1 MSIISNRIN
10 YDLSSQFQRH
20 QITRTYDKK
29 EYTYKTQCRPL
40 WDWIMDHLVDPELI
54 KQFEWDAQKVS
65 RFCDGKY
72 TQMYT
77 EPWTGKRFWDVQV
90 KANY

>member
-1 MSIISNRIN
+1 
-10 YDLSSQFQRH
+10 
-20 QITRTYDKK
+20 
-29 EYTYKTQCRPL
+29 
-40 WDWIMDHLVDPELI
+40 MDHLVDPELI

-77 EPWTGKRFWDVQV
+77 EP
-90 KANY
+90 